1 MSANLSSCSPTRVL
15 LSRVLWGSGTRQSWV
30 QKQRVEM
37 PLSFIADWREAGS
50 CWEHTL
56 LRPGVGPGART
67 ECCTGISWGDA
78 VLARQ
83 ARVCCPGLQPAVPG
97 AALLHT
103 ARRPHPGLWGGGH
116 GLCTRPPG
124 WGVGAAILQEELWRQ
139 VPGVR
144 PQHAAPRE
152 PVREAKHKGKEEG

>member
-1 MSANLSSCSPTRVL
+1 MSPNLSSCSLTRVL

-37 PLSFIADWREAGS
+37 TFSFIADWREAGS

-67 ECCTGISWGDA
+67 GCCTGISWGDA

-83 ARVCCPGLQPAVPG
+83 ARVCYPGLQTAVPG
-97 AALLHT
+97 TALLHT
-103 ARRPHPGLWGGGH
+103 ARCPHPGLQGGGH
-116 GLCTRPPG
+116 GLCTRPTRVRC
-124 WGVGAAILQEELWRQ
+124 WGSHFARGTLTSGARCEASARS
-139 VPGVR
+139 
-144 PQHAAPRE
+144 APWASER
-152 PVREAKHKGKEEG
+152 G

>member
-15 LSRVLWGSGTRQSWV
+15 QSRVLWGSGTRQSWV

-103 ARRPHPGLWGGGH
+103 ARRPHPGLPGGGH
-116 GLCTRPPG
+116 GLCTRPAWVRCRG
-124 WGVGAAILQEELWRQ
+124 SYFARGTLTSGAGCEASARS
-139 VPGVR
+139 
-144 PQHAAPRE
+144 APW
-152 PVREAKHKGKEEG
+152 ASEGG